1 MAEIELA
8 GFNHS
13 SPAPVAP
20 RIRLLDKRVTSFVI
34 SRPLVWGSRRGFL
47 SYPDVRHSC
56 FPALQVPACFFPL
69 QHFPRLF
76 ASMAAAVAPLC
87 LLLALSRAYALPVAG
102 SDHGPDTE
110 DMSAMSLTIASPAF
124 DHGES
129 IPARFT
135 CEGKDVSP
143 ALAWDGVPDG

>member
-1 MAEIELA
+1 M
-8 GFNHS
+8 
-13 SPAPVAP
+13 
-20 RIRLLDKRVTSFVI
+20 
-34 SRPLVWGSRRGFL
+34 
-47 SYPDVRHSC
+47 
-56 FPALQVPACFFPL
+56 VPACFFPL

-110 DMSAMSLTIASPAF
+110 DMSAMGLTIASPAF

-143 ALAWDGVPDG
+143 ALAWDGVPDGTKSLALIVDDPDAPDPAAPKMVWVPWVLHHLPSAAGGLA